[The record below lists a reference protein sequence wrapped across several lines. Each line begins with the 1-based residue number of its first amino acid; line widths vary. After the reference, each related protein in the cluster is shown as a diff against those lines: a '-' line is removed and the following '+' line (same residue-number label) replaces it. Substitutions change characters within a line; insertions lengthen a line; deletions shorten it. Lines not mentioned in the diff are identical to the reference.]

1 MSATY
6 TYHWRERDDD
16 GDLVTVHEA
25 EPFADLVGARG
36 GRDQATR
43 YVELGGR
50 ADSYRGTL
58 RELGLEVIA

>member
-1 MSATY
+1 VSAIY
-6 TYHWRERDDD
+6 SYHWREDDSY

-25 EPFADLVGARG
+25 EPFADLVGALG

-58 RELGLEVIA
+58 REVGLEVTR